1 VAEYKPPD
9 KNDSKQKEQQEEKT
23 SEPSLEEQ
31 PKAQEEGEEDKPA
44 RPIII
49 LEERD
54 IPFEE
59 ERPPNFSPHFRVKVK
74 RVRRHEKPRVVTE

>member
-1 VAEYKPPD
+1 MAKHDSYD
-9 KNDSKQKEQQEEKT
+9 KNGKELKEQEEEET
-23 SEPSLEEQ
+23 PESEIDKQSKAGEE
-31 PKAQEEGEEDKPA
+31 AEEDKPV

-59 ERPPNFSPHFRVKVK
+59 ERPPNFTPHFHVKVN
-74 RVRRHEKPRVVTE
+74 RVHRHEKPRVVTE